1 MGPLRKFALAVLATP
16 VLTVVY
22 IGALLRTSAIVRG
35 GVAVSLGAVIGL
47 GAIALA
53 RPTLTTAT
61 PPSTVVPLTQAAFRT
76 AVATD
81 VEVDAPATIAFSTP
95 MERASVEA
103 ALTVE
108 PRTPVTLLWSAD
120 DMTLSILPTGHWT
133 PGVYHTITVQP
144 GALARTG
151 RPTTTP
157 VRASFLTRAPGIAVV
172 SATAMVGKRV
182 AASTAFDIAFDR
194 VVDAA
199 TVPGAIRLDP
209 PAPGTVTSASSM
221 DGTSR
226 FTFTP
231 TTPLRPDRTYRVIVD
246 GVRDTHGVEL
256 DGASMSVKT
265 IAAPSVVRFRPL
277 ASSQDVPRDQV
288 ISVRF
293 TRSMDRGSTKKA
305 FSVTV
310 DGKAIDGAITFAED
324 DKVLVFDPAAA
335 LPYDA
340 RIVATVDAGAS
351 SVEGA
356 TIDAASS
363 AAFRTVPK
371 PAEPKPAAKPAAPK
385 PSSGGSSG
393 GGSVGSGSWTAVER
407 YYLGLMNC
415 TRTGGIVTSSGSCSS
430 PGGRNVAA
438 LKLDSGI
445 SSKVARPYAKKLA
458 VNNDCTHFSGGNPGD
473 RLRRAG
479 YTNYTWAEN
488 LGCRSGNPKSAVLGS
503 HLYFQS
509 ERSWS
514 PLGGHYVNLMNPK
527 YDRVGIGVW
536 VSGGRVRLV
545 VDFYHP

>member
-1 MGPLRKFALAVLATP
+1 MRKFALAILATP
-16 VLTVVY
+16 VLAVVY
-22 IGALLRTSAIVRG
+22 VGSLLRTSPLVRG
-35 GVAVSLGAVIGL
+35 GVALGLGAAIGL

-61 PPSTVVPLTQAAFRT
+61 PPSTIVPLTQAAFRT
-76 AVATD
+76 AVATG
-81 VEVDAPATIAFSTP
+81 VEVDAPATIVFSTP

-120 DMTLSILPTGHWT
+120 DMTLSILPSGHWA
-133 PGVYHTITVQP
+133 PGTYHTITVQP

-157 VRASFLTRAPGIAVV
+157 ARASFLTRAPGIAVV
-172 SATAMVGKRV
+172 AATTVVGKRV
-182 AASTAFDIAFDR
+182 AASTAFAIAFDR
-194 VVDAA
+194 AVDPA
-199 TVPGAIRLDP
+199 TVEGAIRLDP
-209 PAPGTVTSASSM
+209 PAPGTVTADPSVEGAA
-221 DGTSR
+221 R
-226 FTFTP
+226 FRFTP
-231 TTPLRPDRTYRVIVD
+231 TAPLRPDRTYRLIVD
-246 GVRDTHGVEL
+246 GVRDTNGVALEA
-256 DGASMSVKT
+256 ASISVKT
-265 IAAPSVVRFRPL
+265 IGAPSVVRFRPL

-293 TRSMDRGSTKKA
+293 TRSMDRASTKRA

-310 DGKAIDGAITFAED
+310 DGKAIDGAISFAED

-340 RIVATVDAGAS
+340 RILATVGAGAS

-356 TIDAASS
+356 PLDAASS

-371 PAEPKPAAKPAAPK
+371 PAAPKPAAPK

-415 TRTGGIVTSSGSCSS
+415 TRTGGIVTSTGSCSS

-458 VNNDCTHFSGGNPGD
+458 VNNLCTHFSGGNPGD

-488 LGCRSGNPKSAVLGS
+488 LGCRSGSPKSAVLGS

-514 PLGGHYVNLMNPK
+514 PQGGHYVNLMNAK